1 MVKCI
6 STEYRLTKTKVITT
20 TNECKGTYQ
29 KEPIRNRGKNR
40 RENPGDQDAICVSFA
55 SDWLRGCRDEISN
68 YFRLS
73 IGNCSIKQ
81 IQDLLL
87 AERKRYLEF
96 CERNSYWSRFTSN
109 HASSNSFNLPQIGRH
124 ATRRNVTRSLPLNA
138 DANRFCLLM
147 HAQSSILYVSP
158 HSCGQLCAIVSVM
171 WRYSALF
178 KMVLSK
184 VYMIL
189 FCRRLML
196 V

>member
-29 KEPIRNRGKNR
+29 KEPIRNRGENR
-40 RENPGDQDAICVSFA
+40 RENPA
-55 SDWLRGCRDEISN
+55 SDWLRGCRDEIPNCFS
-68 YFRLS
+68 LS

-96 CERNSYWSRFTSN
+96 CGGNSYWSRFTSD
-109 HASSNSFNLPQIGRH
+109 HASSNSWSSRN
-124 ATRRNVTRSLPLNA
+124 ATKCNAIPPLKA

-189 FCRRLML
+189 FRRRLML